1 METNQI
7 DLSDSAKN
15 LTIKSMLTKILFTIA
30 VIIVVL
36 FVYQA
41 RFKATIQPNKRV
53 KTPEPSSFK
62 PSKWVIYSIAGVLA
76 VASGVVYFFKWQAD
90 NTVINIRVVSTQ
102 EEQAT
107 TYKARQK
114 DIKGRTFTTLDG
126 RLVTLG
132 DADRIELL
140 KD

>member
-1 METNQI
+1 
-7 DLSDSAKN
+7 
-15 LTIKSMLTKILFTIA
+15 MLTKILFTIA

-62 PSKWVIYSIAGVLA
+62 PSKWLIYSIAGVLA

-132 DADRIELL
+132 GADRIELL
-140 KD
+140 ED